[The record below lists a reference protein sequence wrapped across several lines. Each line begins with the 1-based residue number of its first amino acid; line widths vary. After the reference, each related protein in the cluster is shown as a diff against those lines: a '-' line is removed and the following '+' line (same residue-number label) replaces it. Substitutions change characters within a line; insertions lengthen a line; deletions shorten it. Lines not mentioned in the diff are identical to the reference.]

1 MEKETIEG
9 HLSIETNK
17 LNVMVL
23 HEANVKIGYEM
34 IMELVIM
41 RKIVTKCIFI
51 DIHLNDKGRM
61 QTLTKEFYY
70 I

>member
-1 MEKETIEG
+1 MAW
-9 HLSIETNK
+9 
-17 LNVMVL
+17 

-51 DIHLNDKGRM
+51 NIHLNDKERM
-61 QTLTKEFYY
+61 QALTKEFYY